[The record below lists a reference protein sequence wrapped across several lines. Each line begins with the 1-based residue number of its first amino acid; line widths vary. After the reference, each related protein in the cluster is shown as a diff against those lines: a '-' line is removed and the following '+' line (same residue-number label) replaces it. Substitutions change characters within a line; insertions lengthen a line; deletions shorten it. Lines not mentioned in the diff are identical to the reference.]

1 MPYANERKVI
11 SDLLKETPER
21 LVNHFRM
28 LQTTSN
34 TYRFEDRLDSKQYV
48 TVEIEKPREGFGA
61 LVNAD
66 FGFARPA
73 GSNNYSELLDLGRKL
88 AATFDVKLK
97 W

>member
-11 SDLLKETPER
+11 SNLLKKTPEQ

-28 LQTTSN
+28 LQPTSN
-34 TYRFEDRLDSKQYV
+34 SYRFEDRLDPKQYV

-61 LVNAD
+61 LVDAD

-73 GSNNYSELLDLGRKL
+73 GSNNYSELLDLGQKL
-88 AATFDVKLK
+88 AAAFHVELK